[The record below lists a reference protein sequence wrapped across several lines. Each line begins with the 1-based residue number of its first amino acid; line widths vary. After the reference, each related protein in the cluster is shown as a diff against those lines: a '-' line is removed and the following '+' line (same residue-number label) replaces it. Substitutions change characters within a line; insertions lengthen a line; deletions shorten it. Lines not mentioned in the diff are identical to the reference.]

1 MIPTQTFEDYPIF
14 GSNATKIEPGDA
26 KKSAGFQ
33 QADVLPYEWM
43 NWAWNKNSKGISDL
57 DNGVASIERELNNVL
72 SEANISP
79 SGSDNNQLYKALRQ
93 NCGCIITS
101 TTTITNAPSIESGN
115 VVKIMF
121 TADIAGVDTSTGFL
135 ISYNGQN
142 IPVRVYKDTLSGMTL
157 EDFTAAKVSW
167 EDTSA
172 SYKFLDKGTTL
183 ELVYDS
189 VQFIIINNPVVL
201 QSVRYSIHAD
211 GTVDGGHL
219 GLTAISFTD
228 TTDYG
233 WLALEHQSLLRADY
247 PRFFRYWSTHKIG
260 NSTLLE
266 IFGAAD
272 SDHFYLPDTRE
283 SALVGAGQN
292 ASDSIATHDVY
303 TVGQFKDD
311 QLQNHSH
318 DILNTT
324 SGTDMQVSIG
334 LSTSSAGLGGTV
346 LMSTTGFDNR
356 YSSLFIGPVGGYY
369 GGRVGYTT
377 RTKQKGVKYIIKV
390 L

>member
-57 DNGVASIERELNNVL
+57 NAGLISLEKEVNNVL
-72 SEANISP
+72 SEAHISP
-79 SGSDNNQLYKALRQ
+79 SPDTNVNNQLYKALRQ

-157 EDFTAAKVSW
+157 KDFTAAKVSW
-167 EDTSA
+167 EDTTD

-211 GTVDGGHL
+211 GSVDGGHT
-219 GLTAISFTD
+219 GLTAIAFTD
-228 TTDYG
+228 TLDYG
-233 WLALEHQSLLRADY
+233 WLACEHQSLLRADY
-247 PRFFRYWSTHKIG
+247 PRLFSYFQTHKIG
-260 NSTLLE
+260 SDTMLD
-266 IFGAAD
+266 IFGSAD

-283 SALVGAGQN
+283 AALVGAGQN
-292 ASDSIATHDVY
+292 DSDGFTNHEVY
-303 TVGQFKDD
+303 TVGQYKNDAIRVT
-311 QLQNHSH
+311 QGSC
-318 DILNTT
+318 
-324 SGTDMQVSIG
+324 
-334 LSTSSAGLGGTV
+334 SALGYANQGGGTGAIKMENETQTLTAASGSAV
-346 LMSTTGFDNR
+346 YFSR
-356 YSSLFIGPVGGYY
+356 YDLRLDFGSANA
-369 GGRVGYTT
+369 T
-377 RTKQKGVKYIIKV
+377 RGKRKGVKFIIKV